1 MLGQACPHLWRRN
14 EVACEDWYSRG
25 RDRSGSSWRVREKL
39 TAEAWRIRQGS
50 VSSVCVT
57 WSQQN
62 VGSREMLV
70 GFHWKVKVQVLEAW
84 KQPWGRDSWVKN
96 AELFSHIRAEMQ
108 QRKWRQGVGLRR
120 KGHYDLLPTHG
131 KEWPGVKASHPSPW
145 HSLSPLQGR
154 REMQKDKGHPHNLSW
169 TGSSAGL
176 GSPSLSLS
184 CVYWWSERGSQLL
197 QWKTRTLCTPRAHL
211 LHLPFLS
218 PKEAYASR
226 SLLIS

>member
-1 MLGQACPHLWRRN
+1 MEPTKCRKQRNVGRFSLKSKGPSARSLKTALGKGQSSEKCRALCRHQ
-14 EVACEDWYSRG
+14 G
-25 RDRSGSSWRVREKL
+25 RDATEEVK
-39 TAEAWRIRQGS
+39 T
-50 VSSVCVT
+50 
-57 WSQQN
+57 
-62 VGSREMLV
+62 VG
-70 GFHWKVKVQVLEAW
+70 GIKK
-84 KQPWGRDSWVKN
+84 K
-96 AELFSHIRAEMQ
+96 RAL
-108 QRKWRQGVGLRR
+108 W
-120 KGHYDLLPTHG
+120 PSNHG
-131 KEWPGVKASHPSPW
+131 NEWPGVKASHPSPW

-154 REMQKDKGHPHNLSW
+154 REMQKDKGHPHNLSS
-169 TGSSAGL
+169 TRSSAGL